1 MPPKESLIDHWRA
14 TGRITDKRLLDAFRA
29 VLREKFV
36 LQEYKERAYDDVALP
51 IIEGQTISQPTTVM
65 IMLQALELKKTDV
78 VLEIGAGSGYNAA
91 LLSKLAKKVYT
102 IEFLKP
108 LADFA
113 KKNLASCGIKNVVV
127 IHGDG
132 GTGYPKAAPFD
143 KIIITA
149 ACPSVPPQ
157 LFEQL
162 KEGGIHVAPLGQ
174 TGVQEM
180 FTFKKI
186 KGTISRELLGL
197 FQFVP
202 LRGEYG

>member
-1 MPPKESLIDHWRA
+1 MSPKESLIGHWRT
-14 TGRITDKRLLDAFRA
+14 TGRVTDDRLLDAFRA
-29 VLREKFV
+29 VPREKFV
-36 LQEYKERAYDDVALP
+36 LREYKERAYDDIALP

-65 IMLQALELKKTDV
+65 IMLNALELKKTDV

-91 LLSKLAKKVYT
+91 LLSKLAKKVYS

-113 KKNLASCGIKNVVV
+113 KKNLVACGISNVTV
-127 IHGDG
+127 IYADG
-132 GTGYPKAAPFD
+132 GNGYQKAAPFD
-143 KIIITA
+143 KIILTA
-149 ACPSVPPQ
+149 ACPSVPPP

-162 KEGGIHVAPLGQ
+162 KEGGILVAPLGQ
-174 TGVQEM
+174 FGAQEM

-186 KGTISRELLGL
+186 KGTVSRELIGL

-202 LRGEYG
+202 LRGQYG

>member
-1 MPPKESLIDHWRA
+1 MPSKESLIGHWRA

-29 VLREKFV
+29 VPREKFV
-36 LQEYKERAYDDVALP
+36 LPEYKERAYDDIALP

-78 VLEIGAGSGYNAA
+78 VLEVGAGSGYNAA
-91 LLSKLAKKVYT
+91 LLSKLAKKVHT
-102 IEFLKP
+102 VEFLKP

-113 KKNLASCGIKNVVV
+113 KKNLASCGIKKVMV
-127 IHGDG
+127 IHADG
-132 GTGYPKAAPFD
+132 GKGYPKAAPFD

-149 ACPSVPPQ
+149 ACPSVPPP

-162 KEGGIHVAPLGQ
+162 KEGGILVAPLGQ
-174 TGVQEM
+174 AGAQEM
-180 FTFKKI
+180 FRFRKE
-186 KGTISRELLGL
+186 KGISRELLGL

>member
-1 MPPKESLIDHWRA
+1 MSKESLIGHWRS
-14 TGRITDKRLLDAFRA
+14 TGRITDKRLLNAFRA
-29 VLREKFV
+29 VPREKFV

-78 VLEIGAGSGYNAA
+78 VLEVGAGSGYNAA
-91 LLSKLAKKVYT
+91 LLSKLATKVYT
-102 IEFLKP
+102 VEFLKP

-113 KKNLASCGIKNVVV
+113 KKNLASCGISNVAV
-127 IHGDG
+127 IHADG
-132 GTGYPKAAPFD
+132 GNGYPKAAPFD

-149 ACPSVPPQ
+149 ACPSVPPP

-162 KEGGIHVAPLGQ
+162 KEDGILVAPLGPA
-174 TGVQEM
+174 GAQEM
-180 FTFKKI
+180 FAFKKI
-186 KGTISRELLGL
+186 KGTVSRELLGL